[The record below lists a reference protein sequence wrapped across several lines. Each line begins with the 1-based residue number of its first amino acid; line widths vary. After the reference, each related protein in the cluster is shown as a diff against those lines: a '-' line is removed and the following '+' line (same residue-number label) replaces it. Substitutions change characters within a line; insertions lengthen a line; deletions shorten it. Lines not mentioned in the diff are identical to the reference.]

1 MNPRLVATVIGIA
14 TVLMGIGGLVS
25 PDFVMTR
32 VVGFAV
38 HPAFSEYFVRGEV
51 RAAYGGLFF
60 VLGLVT
66 LSAGFD
72 PAAARQRLLIAG
84 SLWLGLCGGRLVG
97 AMSDGSPGGWGW
109 FAAAFELVFGGALVA
124 AAFMARPTPTAHT
137 TGIP

>member
-1 MNPRLVATVIGIA
+1 MNPRIVAIVIGIL
-14 TVLMGIGGLVS
+14 TVLMGIVGLVS
-25 PDFVMTR
+25 PDMVMTR

-66 LSAGFD
+66 LSAVLD

-84 SLWLGLCGGRLVG
+84 SLWLGLCGGRLIG
-97 AMSDGSPGGWGW
+97 ALSDGSPGGWGW
-109 FAAAFELVFGGALVA
+109 FAAAFELAFGGLLVA
-124 AAFMARPTPTAHT
+124 AALMARPVSTQKSMV
-137 TGIP
+137 G